1 MSSIEN
7 GYTRI
12 IEYMIFG
19 SIHQGKAL
27 QYSFNCLAFTT

>member
-7 GYTRI
+7 GYTPI